1 MDNQGHYVALPDGT
15 IIPWEA
21 LKMDAVAKQA
31 TNSGSS
37 HFQRVTSNE
46 PIQ

>member
-15 IIPWEA
+15 VFPWEV
-21 LKMDAVAKQA
+21 LKIDAASKQA
-31 TNSGSS
+31 TNSNSS
-37 HFQRVTSNE
+37 NFQRVTSKE

>member
-1 MDNQGHYVALPDGT
+1 MDNQGHYIALPDGT

-31 TNSGSS
+31 TNINAS
-37 HFQRVTSNE
+37 HLQRVTFNE